1 VKTIGIFTS
10 GGDSPGMNAAIRA
23 VVRTAHSIGIQVKGI
38 RRGYQG
44 MIDGNIVDLG
54 LDDVANIMQTGGTI
68 LKTARCKEFRTR
80 EGRDKAY
87 AQLKKHNIDGL
98 ICVGGNG
105 SYAGASEFQKEH
117 KLPVIGLPGTIDN
130 DLYGTDFTIGYD
142 TAINTAVDAIDKI
155 RDTADSH
162 DRVFLIE
169 VMGRDTG
176 FIALATG
183 IAGGAEVVL
192 IPEDLG
198 DEKKL
203 FAHFDKTRPRKK
215 FFSIVIVAEG
225 DENGGAR
232 MVEDHLLDKYP
243 HLEVRTTVLGHIQ
256 RGGKPSARDRILA
269 SRLGHSAVLE
279 LAKGK
284 GNEALG
290 IINGKVVTTS
300 FDEAVLHKKK
310 VNQKLIDMVEV
321 LSA

>member
-1 VKTIGIFTS
+1 
-10 GGDSPGMNAAIRA
+10 MNAAIRA